1 MMKYNWKL
9 EDQYIP
15 EVSVDVVDIL
25 HHKLGVSSIICVNVL
40 NLSLLHLHLLHSLG
54 GNVHDLDL
62 IDLDL
67 ILWQLLNQTCIL
79 LLLRSPKNPPP

>member
-1 MMKYNWKL
+1 MRIK
-9 EDQYIP
+9 EESEAQYIP

-25 HHKLGVSSIICVNVL
+25 NHKLGVSSIICVNVF

-62 IDLDL
+62 IDFDL
-67 ILWQLLNQTCIL
+67 ILWLLLNQTCIFL
-79 LLLRSPKNPPP
+79 LLPKQPTM